1 MAENKCFK
9 PDNIYRTGDI
19 KNTMIYSPVTSFSL
33 LKIIFSVIDDGFIGH
48 SVMSEYN
55 IMCKFQTKKFLFF
68 EIFIKY
74 YFQPVLKGI
83 PLRYDKWPDYNQTKK
98 KLFWCLV

>member
-55 IMCKFQTKKFLFF
+55 IMCKKVFILRDIHKILFSASFKRNSF
-68 EIFIKY
+68 EI
-74 YFQPVLKGI
+74 
-83 PLRYDKWPDYNQTKK
+83 
-98 KLFWCLV
+98 